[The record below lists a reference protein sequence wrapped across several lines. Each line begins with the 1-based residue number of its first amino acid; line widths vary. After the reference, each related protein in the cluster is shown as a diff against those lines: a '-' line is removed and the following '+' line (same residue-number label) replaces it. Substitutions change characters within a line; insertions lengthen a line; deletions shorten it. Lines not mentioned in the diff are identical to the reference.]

1 MSPANKGN
9 AEILADPGSFRQ
21 AVAHAREKF
30 GKIKG
35 VVSVGMGQK
44 ETGARYKDDIAI
56 VFFVR
61 EKKKEAELSP
71 EERIPDVFE
80 GYLTDVRTVRKA
92 AFHACDNTAVYDTI
106 QGGIQITGPMNGITG
121 QFHAGT
127 LSAIVKRRN
136 NSDRDNVYLLTNK
149 HVLFIDASKA
159 GEYVYHPFCP
169 TPNKNFVAPGP
180 SNTLGP
186 IQPENEVIDLQ
197 LNGVNTITDVRSVIG
212 DPSILNQKVFKVGRT
227 TGKTVGI
234 VRHTDAAVDVP
245 PDPDP
250 TISGSTGF
258 SGLNTIEIDFDTTS
272 AAGGVNCKGNA
283 RFCEQ
288 GDSGALILDEQ
299 GRVIGLHSL
308 GAPPGSPSAFP
319 SNACHILPVL
329 DQLKICIPVTTGTSR
344 GCCGATDGTGVEPAP
359 MGDFPLSDGTIDF
372 ASQGAT
378 QPLTGVSAPTS
389 DEFDHLQEVLSNFRS
404 TSLGCELHELFGN
417 VRREI
422 AYLVRNCRPVKVAWA
437 RNKGPVFF
445 AHFLNHLKGSTPSV
459 PREVDGVTRGALFKK
474 MLNVLSVNGSAPL
487 RRAIEEHGDYLASI
501 MAGKDTV
508 DQCIAYMHER
518 GSA

>member
-186 IQPENEVIDLQ
+186 IQPEALIANVDFVNPNTSTHAQFFIDCATARIDIDSKCLGTRCTKDQIKTANEVIDLQ

-212 DPSILNQKVFKVGRT
+212 DPSLIQIPLSLDLPVS
-227 TGKTVGI
+227 
-234 VRHTDAAVDVP
+234 A
-245 PDPDP
+245 
-250 TISGSTGF
+250 GSIP
-258 SGLNTIEIDFDTTS
+258 S
-272 AAGGVNCKGNA
+272 K
-283 RFCEQ
+283 
-288 GDSGALILDEQ
+288 LILIQ
-299 GRVIGLHSL
+299 PQ
-308 GAPPGSPSAFP
+308 PPA
-319 SNACHILPVL
+319 A
-329 DQLKICIPVTTGTSR
+329 
-344 GCCGATDGTGVEPAP
+344 
-359 MGDFPLSDGTIDF
+359 
-372 ASQGAT
+372 
-378 QPLTGVSAPTS
+378 LTAKAMPVSAS
-389 DEFDHLQEVLSNFRS
+389 KAIQ
-404 TSLGCELHELFGN
+404 
-417 VRREI
+417 
-422 AYLVRNCRPVKVAWA
+422 
-437 RNKGPVFF
+437 
-445 AHFLNHLKGSTPSV
+445 
-459 PREVDGVTRGALFKK
+459 AL
-474 MLNVLSVNGSAPL
+474 
-487 RRAIEEHGDYLASI
+487 
-501 MAGKDTV
+501 
-508 DQCIAYMHER
+508 
-518 GSA
+518 